1 MRKFL
6 KKNLVTFL
14 LLILLV
20 AGLGLL
26 AYPSVADWWNTL
38 HGSRAIV
45 SYDQNVANME
55 QEKIDA
61 MFEAAESYNE
71 ALQNNPGRFLP
82 SDEEHETYESL
93 LSVEGTS
100 LIGYLYIPSI
110 RLNLPIYHG
119 TDESQLQTGIGH
131 LEGSSLPVGGKG
143 THAVLSGHRGLPS
156 ARLLTDLD
164 QMCIGDTFEITVLNQ
179 TLTYE
184 VDQIR
189 IVLPDELDSLAIDPE
204 QDYVTLVTCTPY
216 GINTHR
222 LLVRGH
228 RTSGFS
234 DASVVN
240 EASVYDNY
248 VIAPFLAIPLLFV
261 LIFGICANTRKK
273 KAE

>member
-14 LLILLV
+14 LLILLA
-20 AGLGLL
+20 AGLGLI
-26 AYPSVADWWNTL
+26 AYPSVANWWNTL

-45 SYDQNVANME
+45 SYDQSVANLE

-61 MFEAAESYNE
+61 MFEEASSYNE
-71 ALQNNPGRFLP
+71 SLLSNPGRFLP
-82 SDEEHETYESL
+82 TDEDHETYSSL
-93 LSVEGTS
+93 LSLEGTS

-119 TDESQLQTGIGH
+119 TEESQLQTGIGH

-164 QMCIGDTFEITVLNQ
+164 QVCIGDTFEITVLNK

-216 GINTHR
+216 SINTHR

-234 DASVVN
+234 DASIVN
-240 EASVYDNY
+240 EASMYDNY
-248 VIAPFLAIPLLFV
+248 VIAPFLAIPLLLV
-261 LIFGICANTRKK
+261 LIVSISVNARKK
-273 KAE
+273 KA

>member
-14 LLILLV
+14 LLILLA
-20 AGLGLL
+20 AGFGLL
-26 AYPSVADWWNTL
+26 AYPSVANWWNTL

-45 SYDQNVANME
+45 SYDQSVANME
-55 QEKIDA
+55 QEEINA
-61 MFEAAESYNE
+61 MFEAAEDYNE
-71 ALQNNPGRFLP
+71 ALQSNPSRFLP
-82 SDEEHETYESL
+82 TDEEHETYESL
-93 LSVEGTS
+93 LRVEDTS

-119 TDESQLQTGIGH
+119 TEESQLQTGIGH

-164 QMCIGDTFEITVLNQ
+164 QMSIGDTFEITVLNQ

-189 IVLPDELDSLAIDPE
+189 IVLPDELDSLAIDPD

-234 DASVVN
+234 EGSVVN
-240 EASVYDNY
+240 EASIYDNY
-248 VIAPFLAIPLLFV
+248 VIAPFLSVPLLFV
-261 LIFGICANTRKK
+261 LIFGISVNARKK
-273 KAE
+273 KA